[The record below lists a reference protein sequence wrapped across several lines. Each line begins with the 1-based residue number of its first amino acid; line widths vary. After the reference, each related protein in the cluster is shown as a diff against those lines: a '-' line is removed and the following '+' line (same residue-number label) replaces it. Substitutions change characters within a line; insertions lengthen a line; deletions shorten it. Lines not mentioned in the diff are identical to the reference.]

1 VDASTSKRYEGR
13 LAPDDQVHVF
23 GQKRNA
29 QRDGPG
35 DKRHYIGDGGETA
48 TFTISDT
55 TEGRTVMRFLGR
67 GIGLVVFGLAA
78 IAVGAILS
86 LVFIG
91 QLEFADLPLQ
101 WIGLLVQPGL

>member
-1 VDASTSKRYEGR
+1 
-13 LAPDDQVHVF
+13 
-23 GQKRNA
+23 
-29 QRDGPG
+29 
-35 DKRHYIGDGGETA
+35 
-48 TFTISDT
+48 
-55 TEGRTVMRFLGR
+55 
-67 GIGLVVFGLAA
+67 VFGLAA